1 MTESLS
7 LNLSVVIPFYN
18 CESTIEELISRVLAL
33 EPKLGRIEVVL
44 IDDASPTLEPSLIES
59 LSLKHACL
67 RYFRLPRNRG
77 QHYATLFGVKQSRG
91 KNVAILDC
99 DLENSPEDI
108 LALFDELPSLDCVV
122 AQSRVRSKTGPVRR
136 IIRKLYALFLSRA
149 LGFNVSMT
157 GISSF
162 SFCLLGPRSV
172 AIAKELRLTTI
183 PISISLLQSDL
194 RIGSKVVDAV
204 PNPSRKSAYRVAE
217 NIDIVLRTL
226 LFSGKFFRL
235 VLIRLLLSQFVLLAL
250 TMALVLYQVLRFGSS
265 NGWYSFLLAVSILS
279 TLSVLNIVSLL
290 VLGSIQVEDSAT
302 R

>member
-1 MTESLS
+1 MTESFSLS
-7 LNLSVVIPFYN
+7 LSVVIPFYK
-18 CESTIEELISRVLAL
+18 CESTIEELISRVLTL

-44 IDDASPTLEPSLIES
+44 VDDASPTLEPSLIES

-99 DLENSPEDI
+99 DLENSPEDL
-108 LALFDELPSLDCVV
+108 LALFDELPNLDCVV
-122 AQSRVRSKTGPVRR
+122 ARSGVRSKTGPIRR
-136 IIRKLYALFLSRA
+136 IIRKMYAQLLSRA
-149 LGFNVSMT
+149 LGFNVSTT

-235 VLIRLLLSQFVLLAL
+235 VLIRLLLTQFVLLAVVI
-250 TMALVLYQVLRFGSS
+250 ALVLYQVLRFGSS
-265 NGWYSFLLAVSILS
+265 NGWYSFLLAVSFLS